1 MGTLIIILVVAILA
15 ACAAVALSRRRSPA
29 RLSEEDGDP
38 RRPWDDVVE
47 RPAGADAEA
56 TGVDEPGVGTTTPP
70 VARSRRRDP
79 DVRPEP

>member
-1 MGTLIIILVVAILA
+1 MATLIIVLVVAVVA

-29 RLSEEDGDP
+29 RLSEEDGDT

-56 TGVDEPGVGTTTPP
+56 TGVDQPGVGTTTPP
-70 VARSRRRDP
+70 VAPSRHRDP
-79 DVRPEP
+79 DASPER